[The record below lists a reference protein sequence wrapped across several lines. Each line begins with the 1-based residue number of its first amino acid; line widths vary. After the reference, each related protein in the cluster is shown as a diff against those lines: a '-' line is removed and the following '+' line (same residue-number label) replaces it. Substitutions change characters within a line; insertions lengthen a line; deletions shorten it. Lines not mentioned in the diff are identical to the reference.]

1 MTAIIKNIL
10 TFKEMISEQIIK
22 LVYYI
27 GLVLLAVNFVW
38 GFFKSF
44 QNVFATPLALVKLIV
59 GTVLAVLLWRVL
71 CEVILMIFRIYGRL
85 GDINKTLGGKN
96 TNAPIPGDDAINEMR
111 EAAMKAR
118 QTVADKTSSGLSSAK
133 SAASRAKDGVS
144 EKASSLKGDS
154 KAADQLAT
162 AKAKTKPKP
171 VAKTD
176 SPKKAP
182 TRKTA
187 AKKTTTAKKTT
198 AKKTVAK
205 KPAVKKATVK
215 KAAPKPSTGPKKG
228 PVKK

>member
-10 TFKEMISEQIIK
+10 SFKEMISQQIIK
-22 LVYYI
+22 LVYYV
-27 GLVLLAVNFVW
+27 GLAVLAVNFVW
-38 GFFKSF
+38 EFFKSF
-44 QNVFATPLALVKLIV
+44 QNGFATPLALVKLIV

-96 TNAPIPGDDAINEMR
+96 TNAPIPGDDALNEMR

-154 KAADQLAT
+154 KAADQLAE
-162 AKAKTKPKP
+162 AKAKTAPKP
-171 VAKTD
+171 AA
-176 SPKKAP
+176 KKAAP
-182 TRKTA
+182 RKTA
-187 AKKTTTAKKTT
+187 AKKTTTAKKTSI
-198 AKKTVAK
+198 AK
-205 KPAVKKATVK
+205 KPAVKKTATKKPAVR
-215 KAAPKPSTGPKKG
+215 KAAPKKTAPKK
-228 PVKK
+228 

>member
-10 TFKEMISEQIIK
+10 SFKEMISQQIIK

-44 QNVFATPLALVKLIV
+44 QNGFATPLALVKLII

-71 CEVILMIFRIYGRL
+71 CEVILMMFRIYARL

-96 TNAPIPGDDAINEMR
+96 TDAPIPGDDALNEMR
-111 EAAMKAR
+111 EAAIKAR

-154 KAADQLAT
+154 KAAEQLAD
-162 AKAKTKPKP
+162 AKAKATPKPK
-171 VAKTD
+171 AKT
-176 SPKKAP
+176 S
-182 TRKTA
+182 TA
-187 AKKTTTAKKTT
+187 RKTT
-198 AKKTVAK
+198 AKKAPAKKTAAK
-205 KPAVKKATVK
+205 KPAVKKASAKTSTAK
-215 KAAPKPSTGPKKG
+215 KTTPKK
-228 PVKK
+228 